1 MTTAA
6 TATTEAR
13 LFRGSQRVEALS
25 PFDRGLA
32 YGDGLFETLRAH
44 RGELPWW
51 DRHWARLR
59 RGAARLG
66 LALPEERQAL
76 DEARQLLAGDDAV
89 LKLILSR
96 GEGGRGYA
104 PPAQPVPAWSLSR
117 HALPP
122 PTPPDGLSLRWCELR
137 LGVQPALAGLK
148 HCNRLEQVLARAE
161 WDDPAVHEGLLRN
174 LDEELIGATAANVF
188 VLQGEAWLTP
198 PVDRSGIAGVCRQAV
213 MDLAEVRV
221 QRLNAD
227 DLLRADAVFLCN
239 AVRGILPVA
248 RLGERHWA
256 PHPAIA
262 GLRHRLGAT
271 HPAFV
276 PSQD

>member
-1 MTTAA
+1 MT
-6 TATTEAR
+6 EVR
-13 LFRGSQRVEALS
+13 LFRGSQRVAAPS
-25 PFDRGLA
+25 PLDRGLA

-59 RGAARLG
+59 RGAAQLG
-66 LALPEERQAL
+66 IALPDERQAL
-76 DEARQLLAGDDAV
+76 AEARQLLDGADAV

-104 PPAQPVPAWSLSR
+104 PPPQPVSAWSLSR

-122 PTPPDGLSLRWCELR
+122 SPPPEGLSLRWCELR
-137 LGVQPALAGLK
+137 LGMQPALAGLK

-161 WDDPAVHEGLLRN
+161 WDDPGLHEGLLRN
-174 LDEELIGATAANVF
+174 LDEDLIGATAANVF
-188 VLQGEAWLTP
+188 LLQGDAWLTP
-198 PVDRSGIAGVCRQAV
+198 PVDRSGVAGVCRQAL
-213 MDLAEVRV
+213 MELAEVRV
-221 QRLNAD
+221 RRLNAD
-227 DLLRADAVFLCN
+227 DLLHADAVFLCN